1 MMRYIGEATY
11 AVVASCRDRR
21 RQAPNVDAVPRDAR
35 FITFIAVSLAA
46 FGGIQQCAAMTGDM
60 VPQEADRP
68 KINADRWRE
77 DWSSLALPENRTR
90 ALDRLKYI
98 ALSES
103 DPGRYVSFGLTVREI
118 FESSDAPALGT
129 MQANP
134 RDSYGL
140 QRAQFHVDVR
150 LAEHWQLFTQVE
162 DVRAF
167 DKNAV
172 SATDVN
178 RSDLRLAFL
187 AYSRALGTGVLSA
200 RVGRQDFVFD
210 IERFMSSRDGPN
222 VRQSFDA
229 VWAGWETEK
238 WRLYA
243 LVSQPVVYRNRHAFD
258 DTSNGDMRLSGV
270 RLELQPSDDIQ
281 LSGYYALYQRRHAAY
296 LDASGE
302 EDRHVVDIRSAGTHA
317 GFDWDVEAM
326 GQFGRVGS
334 TDIRAWAFGA
344 RTGYT
349 AADIAWS
356 PRIGL
361 QFDIASG
368 DRRPGDSRVET
379 FYPLFP
385 NGFYFSL
392 GGHTGYT
399 NLIHLKPSLSLKPT
413 AKATLTAGMAALW
426 RQTTHDAVYTLPSIP
441 MPRTAGRGTSWTGA
455 YAQLRVDYRFTPA
468 LSGSVELVRYT
479 VGASLRAAGAHD
491 SDYVR
496 VETKFAW

>member
-1 MMRYIGEATY
+1 MFM
-11 AVVASCRDRR
+11 VVAVGVFGCVGQCTAMADDA
-21 RQAPNVDAVPRDAR
+21 AP
-35 FITFIAVSLAA
+35 
-46 FGGIQQCAAMTGDM
+46 
-60 VPQEADRP
+60 PQPDRP

-77 DWSSLALPENRTR
+77 DWSSLAHPENRTH

-98 ALSES
+98 ALSDS
-103 DPGRYVSFGLTVREI
+103 DPDRYASFGLTVREI

-129 MQANP
+129 MQSNP

-140 QRAQFHVDVR
+140 QRAQLHVDAR
-150 LAEHWQLFTQVE
+150 FAEHWQLFTQVE

-167 DKNAV
+167 DKKAV
-172 SATDVN
+172 GSTDAN
-178 RSDLRLAFL
+178 RLDVRLAFL
-187 AYSRALGTGVLSA
+187 AYSRAWDKGDFSA

-229 VWAGWETEK
+229 VWAGWETET

-243 LVSQPVVYRNRHAFD
+243 LVSQPVVYRNRHTFD
-258 DTSNGDMRLSGV
+258 DTSNSDMRLSGV

-281 LSGYYALYQRRHAAY
+281 LSGYYALYQRRHASY

-302 EDRHVVDIRSAGTHA
+302 EDRHVVDVRSAGIHA

-326 GQFGRVGS
+326 GQFGQVGS

-349 AADIAWS
+349 TTDIAWS

-368 DRRPGDSRVET
+368 DRRPGDGRMET

-399 NLIHLKPSLSLKPT
+399 NLIHLKPSLSFKPV
-413 AKATLTAGMAALW
+413 AQATLTAGLAALW

-441 MPRTAGRGTSWTGA
+441 VPGTAGRGTSWTGT
-455 YAQLRVDYRFTPA
+455 YAQLRADYRFTPA
-468 LSGSVELVRYT
+468 LSTSVELVRYA

-496 VETKFAW
+496 VETKFSW